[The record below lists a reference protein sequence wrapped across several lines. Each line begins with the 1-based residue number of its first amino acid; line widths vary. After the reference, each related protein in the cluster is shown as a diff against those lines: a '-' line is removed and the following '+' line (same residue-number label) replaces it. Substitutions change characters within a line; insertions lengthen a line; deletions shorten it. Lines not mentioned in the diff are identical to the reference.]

1 MEGAGAISDATARRL
16 MGEGS
21 VSVMTVDRKTG
32 VVLDLGRSKRLC
44 SEAQRRAVIARDK
57 TCRVRGCN
65 CDARQ
70 CQVHHL
76 DPWIEGGHT
85 RVDRM
90 ALICLR
96 HHRLLDEGYRLVAM
110 GDGTFDLA
118 PP

>member
-1 MEGAGAISDATARRL
+1 MR
-16 MGEGS
+16 
-21 VSVMTVDRKTG
+21 VDRKTG
-32 VVLDLGRSKRLC
+32 VVLDMQRSRRLC
-44 SEAQRRAVIARDK
+44 SEAQRRALVARDRS
-57 TCRVRGCN
+57 CRVQGCN
-65 CDARQ
+65 SGARD

-96 HHRLLDEGYRLVAM
+96 HHRMLDEGYRLLPM
-110 GDGTFDLA
+110 GGGIFDLG